1 MSARFERGSRLL
13 AAAVLLI
20 ACAGPQASHP
30 AASSIDVVGLISAQ
44 RIYADE
50 VVFTLENGKTWSG
63 QTGTYR
69 TVMNWGAK
77 LLVVGHDAEG
87 LWIATFGPQGG
98 LPESCYFTPEPGTEW
113 ADGFAIAGDLW
124 AKAAEFSPMRHCRRK
139 RLPGRNAVL
148 PEHRRPGRLD
158 HPELRA
164 CRKRGRRKP
173 CAILRPNALTREQ

>member
-1 MSARFERGSRLL
+1 MSARFERGTGLL

-30 AASSIDVVGLISAQ
+30 AASTIDVVGLISAQ

-50 VVFTLENGKTWSG
+50 VVFTLENGETWSG

-69 TVMNWGAK
+69 TVMDWGAK

-87 LWIATFGPQGG
+87 QWIATLGPQGG

-113 ADGFAIAGDLW
+113 ADGIAIAGVLW
-124 AKAAEFSPMRHCRRK
+124 PKAAEFSPDAT
-139 RLPGRNAVL
+139 PAVGSDYPAGTRFCL
-148 PEHRRPGRLD
+148 NTAGQV
-158 HPELRA
+158 A
-164 CRKRGRRKP
+164 S
-173 CAILRPNALTREQ
+173 IIPN